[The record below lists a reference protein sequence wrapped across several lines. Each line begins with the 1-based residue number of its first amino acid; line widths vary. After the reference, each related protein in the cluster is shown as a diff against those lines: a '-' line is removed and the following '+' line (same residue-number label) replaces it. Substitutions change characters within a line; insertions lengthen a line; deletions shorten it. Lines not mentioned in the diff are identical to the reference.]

1 MRGHFY
7 EQFEK
12 PFLCL
17 FTADDPVTLG
27 ADKPF
32 IAKVPGAA
40 GLNHQVFE
48 RGGHFLQ
55 ERCHHE
61 LSRGN
66 HRPGSSHLAQTGS
79 LCEGSRRLT
88 GRSSITTLWRDLQTP
103 PQLMI
108 VTPRSGSSPL
118 MSE

>member
-1 MRGHFY
+1 VPTLPTDPSLRAQADAWAFF
-7 EQFEK
+7 ERFEK

-27 ADKPF
+27 ADKLF

-55 ERCHHE
+55 ERCHQE
-61 LSRGN
+61 LSQAIIEL
-66 HRPGSSHLAQTGS
+66 SCSA
-79 LCEGSRRLT
+79 
-88 GRSSITTLWRDLQTP
+88 
-103 PQLMI
+103 
-108 VTPRSGSSPL
+108 
-118 MSE
+118 

>member
-1 MRGHFY
+1 VPTLPTDPSLRAQADAWAFF

-55 ERCHHE
+55 ERRYHE
-61 LSRGN
+61 LSQ
-66 HRPGSSHLAQTGS
+66 A
-79 LCEGSRRLT
+79 
-88 GRSSITTLWRDLQTP
+88 ITDLVQST
-103 PQLMI
+103 
-108 VTPRSGSSPL
+108 
-118 MSE
+118 